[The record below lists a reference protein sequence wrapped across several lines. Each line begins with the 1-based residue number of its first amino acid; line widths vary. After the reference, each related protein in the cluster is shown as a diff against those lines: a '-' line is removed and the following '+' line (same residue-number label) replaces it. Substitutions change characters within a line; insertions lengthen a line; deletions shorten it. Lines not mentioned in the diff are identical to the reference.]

1 MNELKIT
8 IEISDNVRSLGYA
21 LVNAI
26 LYPSEAEKQLNEV
39 KKELLG
45 TLSVLRDD
53 HRGGESKIA
62 KSIVKDPDVF
72 VSENTGTKC
81 SVCGE
86 QQFTSP
92 GGVTCKNG
100 HGGADPA
107 PEAEETSNKEDPV
120 PEPKEEDETVTMEDV
135 RALVVKSKANKEKAK
150 EVMTGM
156 GVRKLTDMEDGQ
168 LVELYTALSEGA

>member
-107 PEAEETSNKEDPV
+107 PETEDPA
-120 PEPKEEDETVTMEDV
+120 PEPKDEEAPWVSMEDV

-150 EVMTGM
+150 EVMTSM